1 MKLYYDKRLP
11 NPTYYVQVGYRVN
24 GKVTTK
30 NIEKIGKYN
39 DLLKDHED
47 PLEYA
52 KSYVKKLNEKQDIS
66 RINLTCNLK
75 KKLDESE
82 NLISKSTTS
91 NIGYLVLDD
100 IYKKLELDKFFKSLN
115 DKSKFTYDA
124 ALINRILTFDRILN
138 PRSKYQTVNNLNTY
152 FEKPEFEYQHV
163 LRFMDV
169 LAKNYDEYISH
180 LYKYSNKVIKRDTS
194 ICYYDCTNYYFE
206 IERADEDIID
216 EVTGEVIEGFRRYGM
231 SKEHR
236 PNPIV
241 QMGLFMDKDG
251 IPLSMC
257 LSKGNTQEQ
266 LTALPLEEKLIKSI
280 DTNNFIYCA
289 DAGLGSYNI
298 RKFNSLGGRKFI
310 ITQSLKKLPEVLKE
324 AVFNDCDYR
333 LLSNNKNISINTLK
347 EFDPSSNL
355 ELYNDKAYKV
365 IDSSKELVMNI
376 LEEKQLANGKTKT
389 VKAKA
394 TLDQK
399 VIITFSRKMKEY
411 QRNIR
416 NGQIDRA
423 KNLLKNID
431 PDNFKKGPN
440 DFRRFIKK
448 DNSKKDSY
456 ILDEDRIKEEEKYD
470 GYYLVATNVDNMSVK
485 EILNIS
491 SNRYKIEECFRIIKT
506 DFDGRPV
513 YHRLEDRIKAHFLIC
528 YTSLLIYRLLT
539 TLLDKNDTHL
549 TNDQIIE
556 TLRNMNVVNIDGLIY
571 KSLYTNSYALKSL
584 LGITKQNLDH
594 EYYLK
599 TNLNKLCK

>member
-1 MKLYYDKRLP
+1 MKLYYDKRLA

-52 KSYVKKLNEKQDIS
+52 KSYVRKLNEEQDIS

-124 ALINRILTFDRILN
+124 ALINRILTFDRILY

-152 FEKPEFEYQHV
+152 FEKPAFEYQHI

-216 EVTGEVIEGFRRYGM
+216 EVTGEVFEGFRRYGL

-324 AVFNDCDYR
+324 AVFNDYDYR

-347 EFDPSSNL
+347 EFDPSNNL
-355 ELYNDKAYKV
+355 ELYNDKAYKI
-365 IDSSKELVMNI
+365 IDASKELVMNI

-556 TLRNMNVVNIDGLIY
+556 TLRNMNIVNIDGLIY

-584 LGITKQNLDH
+584 LGVTKQNLDH

-599 TNLNKLCK
+599 SNLNKLCK

>member
-1 MKLYYDKRLP
+1 MKLYYDKRLA

-30 NIEKIGKYN
+30 IIEKIGKYN

-52 KSYVKKLNEKQDIS
+52 KSYVRKLNEEQDIS

-124 ALINRILTFDRILN
+124 ALINRILTFDRILY

-152 FEKPEFEYQHV
+152 FEKPAFEYQHV

-206 IERADEDIID
+206 IEKADEDIID
-216 EVTGEVIEGFRRYGM
+216 EVTDEVFEGFRRYGM

-324 AVFNDCDYR
+324 AVFNDYDYR

-355 ELYNDKAYKV
+355 ELYNDKAYKI
-365 IDSSKELVMNI
+365 IDASKELVMNI

-440 DFRRFIKK
+440 DFRRFIRK

-556 TLRNMNVVNIDGLIY
+556 TLRNMNIVNIDGLIY

-584 LGITKQNLDH
+584 LGVTKQNLDH

-599 TNLNKLCK
+599 SNLNKLCK

>member
-1 MKLYYDKRLP
+1 MSL
-11 NPTYYVQVGYRVN
+11 TWVEQVL
-24 GKVTTK
+24 
-30 NIEKIGKYN
+30 NIKI
-39 DLLKDHED
+39 
-47 PLEYA
+47 LEN
-52 KSYVKKLNEKQDIS
+52 SFW
-66 RINLTCNLK
+66 T
-75 KKLDESE
+75 
-82 NLISKSTTS
+82 
-91 NIGYLVLDD
+91 IG
-100 IYKKLELDKFFKSLN
+100 IKIDKFFKSLN

-280 DTNNFIYCA
+280 NTNNFIYCA

-365 IDSSKELVMNI
+365 IDASKELVMNI

-456 ILDEDRIKEEEKYD
+456 VLDEDRIKEEEKYD